1 MVKRALKFRAGATLM
16 DVFTEQDGVR
26 ERQEL
31 TEHFSGTWSIGYT
44 IEKADIEVNYTGNVY
59 SPMELPTMS
68 DGDFVDPRPAQSPWY
83 SIQNIQLTKKLGDGF
98 ECFGGVKNLLD
109 WTPWKTL
116 PEGVRYL
123 GNTLDPFQQNTPE
136 GELVFDPA
144 YVYGP
149 NQGIRGFIGLRHN
162 I

>member
-1 MVKRALKFRAGATLM
+1 MEVYTVEG
-16 DVFTEQDGVR
+16 GVR

-31 TEHFSGTWSIGYT
+31 TEQFSGTWSIGYT
-44 IEKADIEVNYTGNVY
+44 FEQANLEVNYTGNVY

-68 DGDFVDPRPAQSPWY
+68 DGDFIDPRPAQSPWY
-83 SIQNIQLTKKLGDGF
+83 SIQNIQLTMKVNDRV

-109 WTPWKTL
+109 WTPWKNL
-116 PEGVRYL
+116 PAGVNYL
-123 GNTLDPFQQNTPE
+123 GNTADPFEQNSPE

-149 NQGIRGFIGLRHN
+149 KSINKRFLWY
-162 I
+162 